1 MRREVRAV
9 ITLTQ
14 RVSVTAWPERYH
26 TVTTKMNVTYRP
38 GTVYLPT
45 YFIQGTGPFIGI
57 LCTSKFLA
65 DLTNW
70 LVSDVQQPSSLCQ
83 DQPAL
88 LLRINER

>member
-26 TVTTKMNVTYRP
+26 T
-38 GTVYLPT
+38 
-45 YFIQGTGPFIGI
+45 GTGPFIGI

-83 DQPAL
+83 DQLAL